1 MVEEIN
7 YSVGQLLEAI
17 NNKAD
22 LDGSNLDNTSFETF
36 INSLVDAKLG
46 NIDYV
51 VESKLPTTEDRTWYR
66 LYKSGWLEQG
76 GYSSGSS
83 SWNVKTI
90 NLLKPYKDN
99 MYSVSVSKATTL
111 STTDTSTASV
121 RALDQSVSFGS
132 RTTESFAIGGYYT
145 IEWVTKGQSA

>member
-1 MVEEIN
+1 MTEEVN

-51 VESKLPTTEDRTWYR
+51 IESKLPTDEDPTWYR
-66 LYKSGWLEQG
+66 LYKSGWVEQG
-76 GYSSGSS
+76 GVTGTEFDTSASGS
-83 SWNVKTI
+83 NQTI
-90 NLLKPYKDN
+90 TLMKPFVNTNYT
-99 MYSVSVSKATTL
+99 VSLTM
-111 STTDTSTASV
+111 STTNNNVDAAAQLKMIAKTTTSFMTLYSCSKNWIA
-121 RALDQSVSFGS
+121 
-132 RTTESFAIGGYYT
+132 Y
-145 IEWVTKGQSA
+145 GQGA

>member
-1 MVEEIN
+1 MAEEVN

-51 VESKLPTTEDRTWYR
+51 VESKLPTDDDPSWYR
-66 LYKSGWLEQG
+66 LYKSGWVEQG
-76 GYSSGSS
+76 GM
-83 SWNVKTI
+83 VEKTA
-90 NLLKPYKDN
+90 NPTYAVFQKQMANTSYCVTCCFDHN
-99 MYSVSVSKATTL
+99 NSVSQYEKTEYVQREIGRIGLYMGSYNAQVTNTDKTFIIWQVS
-111 STTDTSTASV
+111 
-121 RALDQSVSFGS
+121 
-132 RTTESFAIGGYYT
+132 
-145 IEWVTKGQSA
+145 GQSA

>member
-1 MVEEIN
+1 MSEEVN

-51 VESKLPTTEDRTWYR
+51 VESKLPTDDDPTWYR

-76 GYSSGSS
+76 GIAKGSTIVDITLNKKYNS
-83 SWNVKTI
+83 TNYHISLGQTMDGSAYGLQINQTTKTEI
-90 NLLKPYKDN
+90 SFQIYNYQNL
-99 MYSVSVSKATTL
+99 A
-111 STTDTSTASV
+111 
-121 RALDQSVSFGS
+121 
-132 RTTESFAIGGYYT
+132 GGYW
-145 IEWVTKGQSA
+145 ETKGQSA